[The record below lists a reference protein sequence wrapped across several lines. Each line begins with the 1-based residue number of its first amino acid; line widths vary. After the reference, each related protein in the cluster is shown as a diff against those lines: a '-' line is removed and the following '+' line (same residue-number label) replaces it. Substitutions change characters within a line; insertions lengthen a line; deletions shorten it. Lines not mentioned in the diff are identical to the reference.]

1 MRDFRDAK
9 AMAHALRNGLKA
21 KAVEATHS
29 ECLELLAKAFGFES
43 WNVLSAKIEATQ
55 SPEPDRQAH
64 DPRFKEVLSCSFCG
78 KTQHEVKELIAGPSV
93 FVCDECVGLCND
105 IIDDNEFS
113 RLLEADEEGGDRSY
127 PAASA
132 YLRGKSTDH
141 LMRYV
146 EGRKKGAER
155 WRLDLQQITRML
167 AMRDDEVL
175 PETDVLATPRLAF
188 LKNMTKEGLLARQ
201 HKLERGLKRYEDAQP
216 IVATVIGERG
226 RIA

>member
-21 KAVEATHS
+21 KAVETTHS
-29 ECLELLAKAFGFES
+29 ECLELLAKAFGCES

-64 DPRFKEVLSCSFCG
+64 DPRFKKVLSCSFCG

-113 RLLEADEEGGDRSY
+113 RLLEADEERGDRSY
-127 PAASA
+127 PAALA
-132 YLRGKSTDH
+132 YLRGKSTDQ
-141 LMRYV
+141 LTRYV

-155 WRLDLQQITRML
+155 WRLDLQQTTRML

-175 PETDVLATPRLAF
+175 PETDDLAMPRFAF
-188 LKNMTKEGLLARQ
+188 LKNMTKEGLLAFQ

>member
-29 ECLELLAKAFGFES
+29 ECLELLAKAFGCES

-55 SPEPDRQAH
+55 SAEPDRQAH

-175 PETDVLATPRLAF
+175 PENRCL
-188 LKNMTKEGLLARQ
+188 G
-201 HKLERGLKRYEDAQP
+201 DAQ
-216 IVATVIGERG
+216 I
-226 RIA
+226 RILEKHDQGGPSRPSA

>member
-64 DPRFKEVLSCSFCG
+64 DLRFKEVLSCSFSG
-78 KTQHEVKELIAGPSV
+78 MTQHEVKELIAGPSV

-113 RLLEADEEGGDRSY
+113 RLLEADEESGESIL
-127 PAASA
+127 S
-132 YLRGKSTDH
+132 
-141 LMRYV
+141 
-146 EGRKKGAER
+146 GRVG
-155 WRLDLQQITRML
+155 
-167 AMRDDEVL
+167 V
-175 PETDVLATPRLAF
+175 F
-188 LKNMTKEGLLARQ
+188 ARQ
-201 HKLERGLKRYEDAQP
+201 VHGSVDALCRGPQERRRALAPRFAADHSYACDA
-216 IVATVIGERG
+216 R
-226 RIA
+226 R

>member
-29 ECLELLAKAFGFES
+29 ECLELLAKAFGCES

-55 SPEPDRQAH
+55 SAEPDRQAY

-113 RLLEADEEGGDRSY
+113 RLLEADEESGDRSY
-127 PAASA
+127 PAALA
-132 YLRGKSTDH
+132 YLRGKSTDQ
-141 LMRYV
+141 LTRYV

-175 PETDVLATPRLAF
+175 PENRCL
-188 LKNMTKEGLLARQ
+188 G
-201 HKLERGLKRYEDAQP
+201 DAQ
-216 IVATVIGERG
+216 I
-226 RIA
+226 RILKKHDQGGPSRPSA

>member
-9 AMAHALRNGLKA
+9 AMAHALRNGLKM
-21 KAVEATHS
+21 KAIETTHS
-29 ECLELLAKAFGFES
+29 ECLELLAKAFGCES

-55 SPEPDRQAH
+55 SREPDRQVH
-64 DPRFKEVLSCSFCG
+64 DPRFKKVLTCSFCG

-93 FVCDECVGLCND
+93 FVCDECVELCND

-113 RLLEADEEGGDRSY
+113 KLLEADEERGDRSY
-127 PAASA
+127 PAVLA
-132 YLRGKSTDH
+132 YLRGKSTDQ
-141 LMRYV
+141 LTRYL
-146 EGRKKGAER
+146 EGRKNGAER
-155 WRLDLQQITRML
+155 WHLEITRIL
-167 AMRDDEVL
+167 AMRDDEGL
-175 PETDVLATPRLAF
+175 PETDVLATPRFAF

>member
-1 MRDFRDAK
+1 M
-9 AMAHALRNGLKA
+9 
-21 KAVEATHS
+21 
-29 ECLELLAKAFGFES
+29 
-43 WNVLSAKIEATQ
+43 
-55 SPEPDRQAH
+55 
-64 DPRFKEVLSCSFCG
+64 
-78 KTQHEVKELIAGPSV
+78 
-93 FVCDECVGLCND
+93 
-105 IIDDNEFS
+105 
-113 RLLEADEEGGDRSY
+113 EADEERGDRSY
-127 PAASA
+127 QAALA
-132 YLRGKSTDH
+132 YLRGKSTDQ
-141 LMRYV
+141 LTRYI

-175 PETDVLATPRLAF
+175 PETDVLATPRFAF